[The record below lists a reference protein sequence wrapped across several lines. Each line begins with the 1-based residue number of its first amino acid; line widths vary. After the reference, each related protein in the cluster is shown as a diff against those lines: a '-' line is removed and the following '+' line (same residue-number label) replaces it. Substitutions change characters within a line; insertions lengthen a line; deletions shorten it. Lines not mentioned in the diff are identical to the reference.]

1 VYFVNIFPSL
11 NTFSQFIFIYLHM
24 CVSVWMHMYLFVQV
38 GLSWGHRYQ
47 EKALDPLEPQLQ
59 VFTGYKDEVHCAGA
73 EIETLVLM
81 GVLLAFL
88 TAEPSLE
95 PQSWYIFFIFLNKS
109 FNDHW
114 LSSLISATVMGKC

>member
-1 VYFVNIFPSL
+1 
-11 NTFSQFIFIYLHM
+11 M
-24 CVSVWMHMYLFVQV
+24 
-38 GLSWGHRYQ
+38 
-47 EKALDPLEPQLQ
+47 EPQLQ

-95 PQSWYIFFIFLNKS
+95 PQS
-109 FNDHW
+109 
-114 LSSLISATVMGKC
+114 